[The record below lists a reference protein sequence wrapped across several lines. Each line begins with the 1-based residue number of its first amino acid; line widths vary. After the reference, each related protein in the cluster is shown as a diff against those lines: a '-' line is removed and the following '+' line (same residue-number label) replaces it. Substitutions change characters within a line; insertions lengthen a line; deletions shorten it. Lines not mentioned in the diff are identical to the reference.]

1 MVGCRANEIENL
13 LTADPR
19 VASEKEKNRNLR
31 FTAGKRRTLKTEG
44 TSVRTDGRT
53 R

>member
-31 FTAGKRRTLKTEG
+31 FTVGKRRTLKTEG